1 MQVARFIKN
10 FTGTEDTWQLVFTP
24 LRTTPQPRAP
34 RRMPTWLGRGVGA
47 QGNMNQLTQTKLLG
61 NSMI

>member
-1 MQVARFIKN
+1 MQVALFIKN
-10 FTGTEDTWQLVFTP
+10 FMGTEDTKQLVFTP
-24 LRTTPQPRAP
+24 LRNHPTPS
-34 RRMPTWLGRGVGA
+34 PTGTCPPGWGRGVRA